1 VNVAHALERS
11 RERGPERAAIVC
23 EGRTLS
29 YAELDSAASRAA
41 NALRELGV
49 ERGDRVALFL
59 PNIPAFAIS
68 YLGIQKLGAI
78 AVSLNSLLKR
88 DEVRFILEDSQPRV
102 VVTTAAQRANVPDD
116 ELATKPVV
124 VIAEGEATEKD
135 RLLEAL
141 LERASDHAPAIDV
154 DASHPAAIL
163 YTSGTTG
170 FPKGATLSHGN
181 VTSNIAATER
191 YTGMTSRD
199 RLLLFLPLFH
209 CFGQNFILM
218 TGLRAGATLEMQRR
232 FVMEQAL
239 ESIQRREGAA
249 TMLFG
254 VPTTFITLLN
264 AGLADDTFRST
275 RYCFSAAAPLPME
288 IARAWEEKF
297 GHKIWEGYGLTETS
311 PFASYNH
318 ERKHKLG
325 SIGEAIE
332 GVEMKVVGPD
342 GAEVERGVWGEI
354 VIKGPNVMLGYWNR
368 PQDTASAIRDGW
380 FHSGD
385 IGVRDEDGY
394 FSICDRLKDMIITSG
409 FNVYPAEVENVL
421 YAHPAVGEAA
431 VYGAPD
437 TVRGEQVNANVVL
450 RPGAVANAEELIE
463 FCRSRIAGYK
473 TPRHIEIVAQIP
485 KSPTGKILKRVL
497 RGETG

>member
-1 VNVAHALERS
+1 MNIAQALERS
-11 RERGPERAAIVC
+11 SERDPDRAAIVF
-23 EGRTLS
+23 EGRGVS
-29 YAELDSAASRAA
+29 YQGLERAASRAA

-49 ERGDRVALFL
+49 GRGDRVALFL
-59 PNIPAFAIS
+59 PNIPAFAVA
-68 YLGIQKLGAI
+68 YLGAQKLGAI

-88 DEVRFILEDSQPRV
+88 DEVRFILDDSRPKV
-102 VVTTAAQRANVPDD
+102 VVTTAAQRANVPDQ
-116 ELATKPVV
+116 ELAERPAIL
-124 VIAEGEATEKD
+124 IAEGEASGND
-135 RLLEAL
+135 RLLDAV
-141 LERASDHAPAIDV
+141 LERAPDRAPAVDV
-154 DASHPAAIL
+154 DPEHPAAIL

-170 FPKGATLSHGN
+170 FPKGATLSHAN
-181 VTSNIAATER
+181 VVSNIAATGR
-191 YTGMTSRD
+191 YTGMTPND

-218 TGLRAGATLEMQRR
+218 SGLRAGATIVLQRR

-239 ESIQRREGAA
+239 DAIARDGA

-264 AGLADDTFRST
+264 AGLAPDTFATT
-275 RYCFSAAAPLPME
+275 RYCFSAAAPLPKE
-288 IARAWEEKF
+288 IARAWEERF
-297 GHKIWEGYGLTETS
+297 AHKIWEGYGLTETS

-318 ERKHKLG
+318 VRRHKLG

-332 GVEMKVVGPD
+332 GVEMKVVGED
-342 GAEVERGVWGEI
+342 GAEVDRGVWGEI
-354 VIKGPNVMLGYWNR
+354 VIRGPNVMLGYWQR
-368 PQDTASAIRDGW
+368 PEDTAKAIRGGW

-394 FSICDRLKDMIITSG
+394 FAICDRLKDMIITSG

-431 VYGAPD
+431 VFGAPD
-437 TVRGEQVNANVVL
+437 AVRGEQVAASVIL
-450 RPGAVANAEELIE
+450 RPGATVTAEELIE
-463 FCRSRIAGYK
+463 FCRARIAGYK
-473 TPRHIEIVAQIP
+473 SPRRVDIVTQIP

-497 RGETG
+497 RGDSA